1 MKISL
6 EFVPDWAAD
15 KVWPARQT
23 SFLSESIETG
33 MDVNNY
39 YEAQWDFFRQ
49 LFMLDNGGIAH
60 KPLINMGAT
69 CVADMWKLVM
79 SQAELAD
86 PNSTYDPKTA
96 HGRVVIQTGITAIES
111 AEDCNTV
118 YSMTD
123 SPSSY
128 LDDGDVVLKRFVR
141 FSASKDEK
149 TIFINMTNEPDPS
162 VGGDGTSNWV
172 MLDCSKDHATY
183 RVSFY
188 ESLLSFLREVVCV
201 NNAKGDAKFLFS
213 RYPTLAYAYNYCL
226 SYGS

>member
-6 EFVPDWAAD
+6 EFVPNWAAASD
-15 KVWPARQT
+15 WPGKQT
-23 SFLSESIETG
+23 SFLSQSIETG

-39 YEAQWDFFRQ
+39 YESQWNFFRQ
-49 LFMLDNGGIAH
+49 LFMLDNGGAVCN
-60 KPLINMGAT
+60 PFINMGAT
-69 CVADMWKLVM
+69 CIADMWKLIM
-79 SQAELAD
+79 SHAELAD
-86 PNSTYDPKTA
+86 PTSTYDPKTA
-96 HGRVVIQTGITAIES
+96 YGRTVIQTGITALES
-111 AEDCNTV
+111 DRDCEVV

-141 FSASKDEK
+141 FSASEDGKVV
-149 TIFINMTNEPDPS
+149 FINMTNEIDPS
-162 VGGDGTSNWV
+162 VGEDGMSTWLE
-172 MLDCSKDHATY
+172 LDCSKDHATY

-188 ESLLSFLREVVCV
+188 ESLISFLREVVCV

-213 RYPTLAYAYNYCL
+213 RYPTLAYAYNYYL